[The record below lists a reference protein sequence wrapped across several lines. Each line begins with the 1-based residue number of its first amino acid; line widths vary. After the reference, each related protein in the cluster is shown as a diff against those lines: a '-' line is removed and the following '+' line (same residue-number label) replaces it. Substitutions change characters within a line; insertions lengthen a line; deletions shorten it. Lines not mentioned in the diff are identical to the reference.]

1 MARLSPVGE
10 NMGSDGLQK
19 TAFAALAVLAVL
31 TGLGV
36 L

>member
-1 MARLSPVGE
+1 MARLTAPGMG
-10 NMGSDGLQK
+10 MGSDGLQK
-19 TAFAALAVLAVL
+19 IAFAALAVLAVL